1 MGKLFKLHT
10 PFAPAGSQPEAIK
23 KLSTGRYRAFLPLL
37 GLLDQV
43 KHILLPMPLPIKINR
58 CWFLRRIKL

>member
-23 KLSTGRYRAFLPLL
+23 KLSPLVRAFLP
-37 GLLDQV
+37 
-43 KHILLPMPLPIKINR
+43 
-58 CWFLRRIKL
+58 F